1 MQSQAVSRVELGA
14 RSVRQKNKNE
24 QLKVVSSPEILSVV
38 TEQFYALSNLTKKE
52 IFFMVLLSKLN
63 IWIGIVTT

>member
-1 MQSQAVSRVELGA
+1 MQSQTVSRVELGV

>member
-1 MQSQAVSRVELGA
+1 MQSQTVSRVELGA

-52 IFFMVLLSKLN
+52 IFFMVFTSKLN